1 MQEMRELIGRKV
13 GMTRL
18 FDEDGTVIPVTV
30 VQAGPCVIVSR
41 RTTLQDGHEAL
52 SVGYEKAKA
61 QRLNKPMLGQF
72 AKAGVDPLRII
83 VEVPVPP
90 DFEGAPGDALTVE
103 MFREGELVDVSGL
116 SIGKGWQGVMKRHNF
131 KGVNDAT
138 HGQSNRLRAPGSIGQ
153 SSYPSR
159 VFKGMKMAGRMGGR
173 KTTIKN
179 LKVVTV
185 DTAKS
190 LLMLRGA
197 IPGKTGA
204 LLRIKGV

>member
-1 MQEMRELIGRKV
+1 MRELIGRKV

-18 FDEDGTVIPVTV
+18 FDEDGTAIPVTV
-30 VQAGPCVIVSR
+30 VQAGPCVILSR
-41 RTTLQDGHEAL
+41 RTTEQDGHEAL
-52 SVGYEKAKA
+52 SVGYEKVKA
-61 QRLNKPMLGQF
+61 QRVNKPMTGQF
-72 AKAGVDPLRII
+72 AKAGVDPLRVI

-90 DFEGAPGDALTVE
+90 DFEGATGDELTVE
-103 MFREGELVDVSGL
+103 MFKEGELVDVSGL

-159 VFKGMKMAGRMGGR
+159 VFKGMKMAGRMGGH

-185 DTAKS
+185 DTTKS

-197 IPGKTGA
+197 VPGKAGA
-204 LLRIKGV
+204 LVRIKGV

>member
-1 MQEMRELIGRKV
+1 MRELIGRKV

-18 FDEDGTVIPVTV
+18 FDEDGTAIPVTV
-30 VQAGPCVIVSR
+30 VQAGPCVILSR
-41 RTTLQDGHEAL
+41 RTTEQDGHEAL
-52 SVGYEKAKA
+52 SIGYEKVKP
-61 QRLNKPMLGQF
+61 QRVNKPMTGQF
-72 AKAGVDPLRII
+72 AKVGVEPLRMI

-90 DFEGAPGDALTVE
+90 GFEGAPGDTLTVE
-103 MFREGELVDVSGL
+103 MFQEGEQVDVSGL

-131 KGVNDAT
+131 AGVNDAT

-197 IPGKTGA
+197 IPGKAGT
-204 LLRIKGV
+204 LVRIKGV

>member
-1 MQEMRELIGRKV
+1 
-13 GMTRL
+13 MTRL
-18 FDEDGTVIPVTV
+18 FDEDGTAIPVTV
-30 VQAGPCVIVSR
+30 VQAGPCVILSR
-41 RTTLQDGHEAL
+41 RTTEQDGHEAL

-61 QRLNKPMLGQF
+61 QRVNKPMTGQF

-90 DFEGAPGDALTVE
+90 DFEGATGDELTVE
-103 MFREGELVDVSGL
+103 MFRKGELVDVSGL
-116 SIGKGWQGVMKRHNF
+116 SIGKGWHGVMKRHNF

-159 VFKGMKMAGRMGGR
+159 VFKGMKMAGQMGGR
-173 KTTIKN
+173 NTTIKN

-185 DTAKS
+185 DTTKS
-190 LLMLRGA
+190 LLILRGA
-197 IPGKTGA
+197 IPGQAGA
-204 LLRIKGV
+204 LVRIKGV